1 VFISFV
7 SKDEQCVMKMK
18 DALENNFLVKLVK
31 TGDKYGLFIG
41 LFRIVW
47 LYQSCLFALN
57 RHF

>member
-1 VFISFV
+1 
-7 SKDEQCVMKMK
+7 MKMK